1 MVPDAPLVVQVVR
14 TGVANIASVLAGL
27 RRLGAEP
34 TLTEDPRAVAEARAV
49 VLPGVGAFGA
59 GMERLRE
66 AKLEGVLRERVAA
79 GQPTLAVC
87 LGLQLLCEGSEES
100 PGVAGLG
107 VLPST
112 VRRFSPA
119 AQGPQPV
126 RVPQLGW
133 NEVLPQAE
141 DGLLERGF
149 AYFANSYRLDSAP
162 PGWAWARSE
171 HGGPFVAALERG
183 AVLACQFHPELS
195 GPWGAALLGRWLAR
209 ASATR

>member
-1 MVPDAPLVVQVVR
+1 MSLMALQAPLAVQVVR

-34 TLTEDPRAVAEARAV
+34 ALTEDPQTVATATAV

-59 GMERLRE
+59 GMERLRAAE
-66 AKLEGVLRERVAA
+66 LVGVLRERVAA

-87 LGLQLLCEGSEES
+87 LGLQLLCEQSEES
-100 PGVAGLG
+100 PGVEGLG
-107 VLPST
+107 ALPAT
-112 VRRFSPA
+112 VRRFPST
-119 AQGPQPV
+119 V

-133 NEVLPQAE
+133 NEVVPQAE
-141 DGLLERGF
+141 GGLLERGF
-149 AYFANSYRLDSAP
+149 AYFANSYRLDRAP
-162 PGWAWARSE
+162 AGWAWARSE

-209 ASATR
+209 AGAAR